1 MRLGCRHRRR
11 EGESRRNPSPCTPSP
26 KSIEWGRRNRGLPPS
41 LEMAVGLRKPRHTPV
56 AAGNVIDAL
65 GVSHWSCDCSV
76 LGFFCAHVKK
86 KLRSLAREMDAL
98 SARETRSLKKKRSL
112 RYMLRRDCNGARR
125 LCLKIKLMKR

>member
-76 LGFFCAHVKK
+76 LGFFCAKQKHKQKQKKSRNKVKAK
-86 KLRSLAREMDAL
+86 ADTETEAEEVDAEVESEAEAEAK
-98 SARETRSLKKKRSL
+98 SARCSDEDAK
-112 RYMLRRDCNGARR
+112 
-125 LCLKIKLMKR
+125 